1 MHLWEFICVCGIIF
15 LLLEIFAPSMF
26 FLNFALAAF
35 ICAPISI
42 MTKNPYVLVT
52 FFVVLSFAS
61 FVFLRP
67 ILIKR
72 FNKDKETGIQ
82 SKYIG
87 KTAKV
92 EEDVTEASGVITLY
106 GERWDARSEDGTVI
120 PKGSEVKIIRND
132 SIIMYVTKCD

>member
-1 MHLWEFICVCGIIF
+1 MHLWEFISVCGIIF
-15 LLLEIFAPSMF
+15 LLLEIFAPSIF

-42 MTKNPYVLVT
+42 LTKNPYIIVT
-52 FFVVLSFAS
+52 IFVVLSFVS

-67 ILIKR
+67 ILIKK
-72 FNKDKETGIQ
+72 FNKATETGMQ

-92 EEDVTEASGVITLY
+92 EEDVTENSGVITIY
-106 GERWDARSEDGTVI
+106 GERWDARCEDGAVI
-120 PKGSEVKIIRND
+120 PKGSEVKIVRND
-132 SIIMYVTKCD
+132 SIIMYVVKCD